1 MLGNLPSYLRK
12 TRFRTVSKMVSND
25 DCYEDREGERE
36 ADWQKACTE
45 PPWNVILHNDWN
57 NSMLAVVVVLVKVI
71 PGMTI
76 KRAARI
82 MYEAHSTGQA
92 LVKQCHKEL
101 AELYEECL
109 REKGLTASIEPGRK
123 PERAARPVC
132 SCGACRFLK
141 ASPAELRTFLARR
154 AGGIPASAIKR
165 PEL

>member
-1 MLGNLPSYLRK
+1 MTATKIEKGK
-12 TRFRTVSKMVSND
+12 EKQTGK
-25 DCYEDREGERE
+25 
-36 ADWQKACTE
+36 KARTE

-57 NSMLAVVVVLVKVI
+57 NSMPAVVVVLVKVI

-76 KRAARI
+76 RRAAKI

-101 AELYEECL
+101 AELYEERL
-109 REKGLTASIEPGRK
+109 REKGLTASIEPGRE